1 MGLTKSLALRERW
14 RRSRRRGLN
23 CAQRT
28 LSPAIAGALPKGEPL
43 AACNFRGMGFARS
56 RRLLQ
61 RRNTKAKLA
70 IKKKGGIMMK
80 DKKQTCKDV
89 YDRYHKFPGDTSEG
103 RVLTVL
109 FSIIGAI
116 ISTIGFYLYL
126 KYKHIVPLMIS
137 FCLFSILYTYVELCH
152 LFIRKYWFRYH
163 RRLAIVLSIII
174 YWIIIFLLVLAIAY
188 YFSLFTISWYCI
200 YIPFILMPPIL
211 IICFLLF
218 GLLYIAGS

>member
-1 MGLTKSLALRERW
+1 
-14 RRSRRRGLN
+14 
-23 CAQRT
+23 
-28 LSPAIAGALPKGEPL
+28 
-43 AACNFRGMGFARS
+43 MGFARS
-56 RRLLQ
+56 RRCLQ
-61 RRNTKAKLA
+61 HCNTKAKLA

-126 KYKHIVPLMIS
+126 KYKHILPLMIS